1 MGEVEGRMFV
11 RLEQVAA
18 TLGLALL
25 KMTLAP
31 CGAFGIIFSLR
42 GYDARLRSRKS
53 EVISQIDLILMNG
66 KGK

>member
-1 MGEVEGRMFV
+1 MPSAVFV
-11 RLEQVAA
+11 RFAQVAA
-18 TLGLALL
+18 TFLLALL